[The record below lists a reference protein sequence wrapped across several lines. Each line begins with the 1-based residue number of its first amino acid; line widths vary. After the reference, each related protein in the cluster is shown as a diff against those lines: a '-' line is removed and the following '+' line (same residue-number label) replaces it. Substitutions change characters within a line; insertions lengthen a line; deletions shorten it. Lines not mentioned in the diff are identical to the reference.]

1 MFRFPAPTPG
11 RSPQHWP
18 DMTPAA
24 LPPDWP
30 FKAQSSLI
38 STGRQR
44 FWVADTGPPA
54 QSGDAP
60 TLLLLHGTGASGH
73 SFRRTIP
80 GLSRTCR
87 TITPDLP
94 GHGCSATGFSGRL
107 GLDAMAADL
116 WTLCDTLQVQPK
128 AIIGHSA
135 GAAIGLRMAELRPV
149 AQIIGINAALGEF
162 DGAAAFLFPI
172 LAKGLATLPF
182 AASAITGFFG
192 RPGTVERILTGTGSP
207 LDPEGRAQYLRLVR
221 DPDHVTGALGMMADW
236 RLQGLLN
243 RLPQTKAHVTL
254 IASEGD
260 RAVPAQVSIDA
271 GRRIPGARLHLVPK
285 LGHLAHEE
293 TEDGLS
299 ALILEVLK
307 PDGSTATPPRT

>member
-1 MFRFPAPTPG
+1 
-11 RSPQHWP
+11 
-18 DMTPAA
+18 MTPAS
-24 LPPDWP
+24 LPADWP

-44 FWVADTGPPA
+44 FWVIDTGPK
-54 QSGDAP
+54 DAP

-73 SFRRTIP
+73 SFARTIP
-80 GLSRTCR
+80 SLSQTYRV
-87 TITPDLP
+87 ITPDLP
-94 GHGCSATGFSGRL
+94 GHGLSAKGFAGRL
-107 GLDAMAADL
+107 GLDAMAQDL
-116 WTLCDTLQVQPK
+116 WTLLDTLQIQPQ

-149 AQIIGINAALGEF
+149 PQVIGLNAALGEF

-172 LAKGLATLPF
+172 IAKGLATLPF
-182 AASAITGFFG
+182 VSSGITAFFG
-192 RPGTVERILTGTGSP
+192 RPGTVDRILTGTGSP

-236 RLQGLLN
+236 RLQPLLN
-243 RLPQTKAHVTL
+243 RFPQTQTKVTL

-260 RAVPAQVSIDA
+260 RAVPPQVSIDA
-271 GRRIPGARLHLVPK
+271 AKRIPGARLHLLPK

-299 ALILEVLK
+299 ALILDSL
-307 PDGSTATPPRT
+307 GQA

>member
-1 MFRFPAPTPG
+1 
-11 RSPQHWP
+11 
-18 DMTPAA
+18 MTPAA
-24 LPPDWP
+24 LPNDWP

-38 STGRQR
+38 TAGRHR
-44 FWVADTGPPA
+44 FWVADTGPR
-54 QSGDAP
+54 DAS
-60 TLLLLHGTGASGH
+60 TLLLLHGTGASLH
-73 SFRRTIP
+73 SFRCTIP
-80 GLSRTCR
+80 GLSQTYR

-94 GHGCSATGFSGRL
+94 GHGCSSKGFNGRL
-107 GLDAMAADL
+107 GLDAMATDL
-116 WTLCDTLQVQPK
+116 WTLCDTLQVQPQ

-149 AQIIGINAALGEF
+149 PQVIGLNAALGEF

-172 LAKGLATLPF
+172 IAKGLATLPF
-182 AASAITGFFG
+182 VSSAITAFFG

-207 LDPEGRAQYLRLVR
+207 LDAQGRAQYLRLVR

-236 RLQGLLN
+236 KLQPLLN
-243 RLPQTKAHVTL
+243 RLPQTQTKVTL

-271 GRRIPGARLHLVPK
+271 AKRIPGAKLHLLPK

-299 ALILEVLK
+299 ALILDSL
-307 PDGSTATPPRT
+307 GQA

>member
-1 MFRFPAPTPG
+1 
-11 RSPQHWP
+11 
-18 DMTPAA
+18 MTPAA
-24 LPPDWP
+24 LPNDWP
-30 FKAQSSLI
+30 FRAQSSLV

-44 FWVADTGPPA
+44 FWVTDTGPR
-54 QSGDAP
+54 DAP
-60 TLLLLHGTGASGH
+60 ALLLLHGTGASAH

-80 GLSRTCR
+80 GLIETYRV
-87 TITPDLP
+87 ITPDLP
-94 GHGCSATGFSGRL
+94 GHGCSAKGFQGRL
-107 GLDAMAADL
+107 GLDAMAQDL
-116 WTLCDTLQVQPK
+116 WTLCDTLHIQPQ

-149 AQIIGINAALGEF
+149 PQVIGLNAALGEF

-172 LAKGLATLPF
+172 IAKGLATLPF
-182 AASAITGFFG
+182 ASTAITTFFG

-221 DPDHVTGALGMMADW
+221 DPDHITGALGMMADW

-243 RLPQTKAHVTL
+243 RLTETQTQVIL

-260 RAVPAQVSIDA
+260 RAVPPQVSSDA
-271 GRRIPGARLHLVPK
+271 AKRIPGAKLHLLPK

-299 ALILEVLK
+299 ALILDSLGQ
-307 PDGSTATPPRT
+307 P

>member
-1 MFRFPAPTPG
+1 
-11 RSPQHWP
+11 
-18 DMTPAA
+18 MTPAA
-24 LPPDWP
+24 LPADWP

-38 STGRQR
+38 QSGRHR
-44 FWVADTGPPA
+44 FWVADSGPR
-54 QSGDAP
+54 DAP
-60 TLLLLHGTGASGH
+60 TLLLLHGTGASLH

-80 GLSRTCR
+80 GLSETYRV
-87 TITPDLP
+87 ITPDLP
-94 GHGCSATGFSGRL
+94 GHGLSAKGFAGRL
-107 GLDAMAADL
+107 GLDAMAQDL
-116 WTLCDTLQVQPK
+116 WTLSDTLQIQPQ

-149 AQIIGINAALGEF
+149 PHIIALNAALGEF

-172 LAKGLATLPF
+172 IAKGLATLPF
-182 AASAITGFFG
+182 AATAITAFFG

-207 LDPEGRAQYLRLVR
+207 LDAEGRAQYLRLVR

-236 RLQGLLN
+236 RLQPLLN
-243 RLPQTKAHVTL
+243 RLPETKTKVTL

-260 RAVPAQVSIDA
+260 RAVPPQVSIDA
-271 GRRIPGARLHLVPK
+271 AKRIPGAKLHLLPK

-299 ALILEVLK
+299 ALIVDSLGQ
-307 PDGSTATPPRT
+307 P

>member
-1 MFRFPAPTPG
+1 
-11 RSPQHWP
+11 
-18 DMTPAA
+18 MTPAA
-24 LPPDWP
+24 LPNDWP
-30 FKAQSSLI
+30 FKAQSSLV

-44 FWVADTGPPA
+44 FWVTDTGPR
-54 QSGDAP
+54 DAP
-60 TLLLLHGTGASGH
+60 ALLLLHGTGASAH

-80 GLSRTCR
+80 GLSLHYR

-94 GHGCSATGFSGRL
+94 GHGCSAKGFAGRL
-107 GLDAMAADL
+107 GLDAMAQDL
-116 WTLCDTLQVQPK
+116 WTLLDTLNIQPQ

-149 AQIIGINAALGEF
+149 TQVIGLNAALGEF

-172 LAKGLATLPF
+172 IAKGLATLPF
-182 AASAITGFFG
+182 ASTAITTFFG

-221 DPDHVTGALGMMADW
+221 DPDHITGALGMMADW

-243 RLPQTKAHVTL
+243 RLTETQTQVIL

-271 GRRIPGARLHLVPK
+271 AKRIPGAKLHLLPK

-299 ALILEVLK
+299 ALILDSLGQ
-307 PDGSTATPPRT
+307 P

>member
-11 RSPQHWP
+11 RSLQRWP
-18 DMTPAA
+18 EMTPAA
-24 LPPDWP
+24 LPDDWP
-30 FKAQSSLI
+30 FKAQSTLI
-38 STGRQR
+38 STGHHR
-44 FWVADTGPPA
+44 FWTIDTGPR
-54 QSGDAP
+54 DAP
-60 TLLLLHGTGASGH
+60 ALLLLHGTGASGH

-80 GLSRTCR
+80 GLSQRYRTV
-87 TITPDLP
+87 TPDLP
-94 GHGCSATGFSGRL
+94 GHGLSATGFSGRL
-107 GLDAMAADL
+107 SLDAMAQDL
-116 WTLCDTLQVQPK
+116 WTLCDTLALSPK

-149 AQIIGINAALGEF
+149 PQVIGLNAALGEF

-182 AASAITGFFG
+182 AASAITAFFG

-207 LDPEGRAQYLRLVR
+207 LDAQGRAQYLRLVR
-221 DPDHVTGALGMMADW
+221 DPGHVTGALGMMAEW
-236 RLQGLLN
+236 KLQGLLN
-243 RLPQTKAHVTL
+243 RLPQTKTQVTL

-260 RAVPAQVSIDA
+260 RAVPPQVSIDA
-271 GRRIPGARLHLVPK
+271 AKRIPGAKLHLLPK

-299 ALILEVLK
+299 ALILDSL
-307 PDGSTATPPRT
+307 GQA

>member
-1 MFRFPAPTPG
+1 MFRFPAPMLG
-11 RSPQHWP
+11 RSLQRWP
-18 DMTPAA
+18 EMTPAA
-24 LPPDWP
+24 LPNDWP

-38 STGRQR
+38 TAGRHR
-44 FWVADTGPPA
+44 FWVADTGPR
-54 QSGDAP
+54 DAP
-60 TLLLLHGTGASGH
+60 ALLLLHGTGASLH

-80 GLSRTCR
+80 GLAQHYR

-94 GHGCSATGFSGRL
+94 GHGASATGFTGRL
-107 GLDAMAADL
+107 SLDAMAQDL
-116 WTLCDTLQVQPK
+116 WMLLDTLHIQPE

-149 AQIIGINAALGEF
+149 PQVIGLNAALGEF

-172 LAKGLATLPF
+172 IAKGLATLPF
-182 AASAITGFFG
+182 AATAITAFFG

-236 RLQGLLN
+236 KLQPLLN
-243 RLPQTKAHVTL
+243 RLPQTTTKVTL

-271 GRRIPGARLHLVPK
+271 AKRIPGAQLHLLPK

-299 ALILEVLK
+299 ALILDSLGQ
-307 PDGSTATPPRT
+307 P

>member
-1 MFRFPAPTPG
+1 MFRFLGPTPG
-11 RSPQHWP
+11 RLLQRWP

-24 LPPDWP
+24 LPADWP
-30 FKAQSSLI
+30 FKAQSSLV

-44 FWVADTGPPA
+44 FWVIDTGPR
-54 QSGDAP
+54 DAP
-60 TLLLLHGTGASGH
+60 ALLLLHGTGASGH
-73 SFRRTIP
+73 SFARTIP
-80 GLSRTCR
+80 GLAQHYR

-94 GHGCSATGFSGRL
+94 GHGCSAKGFAGRL
-107 GLDAMAADL
+107 GLDAMAQDL
-116 WTLCDTLQVQPK
+116 WTLLDTLAISPN

-149 AQIIGINAALGEF
+149 PQVIGLNAALGEF

-172 LAKGLATLPF
+172 LARGLATLPF
-182 AASAITGFFG
+182 AATAITAFFG
-192 RPGTVERILTGTGSP
+192 RPGTVDRILAGTGSP
-207 LDPEGRAQYLRLVR
+207 LDAEGRARYLTLVR
-221 DPDHVTGALGMMADW
+221 DPDHVTGALGMMAEW

-243 RLPQTKAHVTL
+243 RLPQTATKVTL

-271 GRRIPGARLHLVPK
+271 AKRIPGAELHLLPK

-299 ALILEVLK
+299 ALILKVLAQ
-307 PDGSTATPPRT
+307 DGPPETPPRT

>member
-1 MFRFPAPTPG
+1 MFRFRAPMRG
-11 RSPQHWP
+11 RLLRHWS

-30 FKAQSSLI
+30 FKAQSSLV

-44 FWVADTGPPA
+44 FWVTDTGPK
-54 QSGDAP
+54 DAP
-60 TLLLLHGTGASGH
+60 ALLLLHGTGASGH
-73 SFRRTIP
+73 SFHRTIP
-80 GLSRTCR
+80 GLSQTHRV
-87 TITPDLP
+87 IVPDLP
-94 GHGCSATGFSGRL
+94 GHGCSPGFSGRL
-107 GLDAMAADL
+107 GLDAMATDL
-116 WTLCDTLQVQPK
+116 WTLLDTLAISPK

-135 GAAIGLRMAELRPV
+135 GAAIGLRMAELRPIPQV
-149 AQIIGINAALGEF
+149 IGLNAALGEF

-172 LAKGLATLPF
+172 IAKGLATLPF
-182 AASAITGFFG
+182 ASSAITGFFG

-207 LDPEGRAQYLRLVR
+207 LDPAGRAMYLRLVR

-236 RLQGLLN
+236 RLQGLLS
-243 RLPQTKAHVTL
+243 RLSQTKTQVTL

-271 GRRIPGARLHLVPK
+271 AKRIPGAMLHLLPK

-299 ALILEVLK
+299 ALIVDCL
-307 PDGSTATPPRT
+307 GQA

>member
-1 MFRFPAPTPG
+1 
-11 RSPQHWP
+11 
-18 DMTPAA
+18 MTPAA
-24 LPPDWP
+24 LPADWP
-30 FKAQSSLI
+30 FKAQSTLV

-44 FWVADTGPPA
+44 FWVTDTGPK
-54 QSGDAP
+54 DAP
-60 TLLLLHGTGASGH
+60 ALLLLHGTGATNH

-80 GLSRTCR
+80 GLCETYRV
-87 TITPDLP
+87 ITPDLP
-94 GHGCSATGFSGRL
+94 GHGCSPGFSGRL
-107 GLDAMAADL
+107 GLDAMAQDL
-116 WTLCDTLQVQPK
+116 WTLCDTLNIQPQ

-149 AQIIGINAALGEF
+149 PHVIGLNAALGEF

-172 LAKGLATLPF
+172 IAKGLATLPF
-182 AASAITGFFG
+182 ASSAITSFFG

-221 DPDHVTGALGMMADW
+221 DPDHITGALGMMADW

-243 RLPQTKAHVTL
+243 RLPETKTKVTL

-260 RAVPAQVSIDA
+260 RAVPPQVSIDA
-271 GRRIPGARLHLVPK
+271 AKRIPGAQLHLLPK

-299 ALILEVLK
+299 ALILDSLGQ
-307 PDGSTATPPRT
+307 P

>member
-11 RSPQHWP
+11 RSLQRWP
-18 DMTPAA
+18 EMTPAA
-24 LPPDWP
+24 LPNDWP
-30 FKAQSSLI
+30 FKAQSSLV
-38 STGRQR
+38 TAGRHR
-44 FWVADTGPPA
+44 FWVADTGPK
-54 QSGDAP
+54 DAP
-60 TLLLLHGTGASGH
+60 TLLLLHGTGASLH

-80 GLSRTCR
+80 GLSQTYRV
-87 TITPDLP
+87 ITPDLS
-94 GHGCSATGFSGRL
+94 GHGASATGFTGRL
-107 GLDAMAADL
+107 GLDAMAQDL
-116 WTLCDTLQVQPK
+116 WTLCDTLQIQPK

-149 AQIIGINAALGEF
+149 PQIIGLNAALGEF

-172 LAKGLATLPF
+172 IAKGLATLPF
-182 AASAITGFFG
+182 AATAITAFFG

-236 RLQGLLN
+236 RLQPLLN
-243 RLPQTKAHVTL
+243 RLPQTTAKVTL

-271 GRRIPGARLHLVPK
+271 AKRIPGAQLHLLPK

-299 ALILEVLK
+299 ALILDSLGQ
-307 PDGSTATPPRT
+307 P

>member
-1 MFRFPAPTPG
+1 
-11 RSPQHWP
+11 
-18 DMTPAA
+18 MTPAT
-24 LPPDWP
+24 LPNDWP

-38 STGRQR
+38 TAGRHR
-44 FWVADTGPPA
+44 FWVADTGRRE
-54 QSGDAP
+54 AP
-60 TLLLLHGTGASGH
+60 TLLLLHGTGASLH

-80 GLSRTCR
+80 GLSQRYR
-87 TITPDLP
+87 VITPDLP
-94 GHGCSATGFSGRL
+94 GHGLSAKGFQGRL
-107 GLDAMAADL
+107 GLDAMAQDL
-116 WTLCDTLQVQPK
+116 WTLCDTLAIEPK

-149 AQIIGINAALGEF
+149 PHVIGLNAALGEF

-172 LAKGLATLPF
+172 IAKGLATLPF
-182 AASAITGFFG
+182 VSSGITAFFG

-207 LDPEGRAQYLRLVR
+207 LDAEGRAQYLALVR

-236 RLQGLLN
+236 KLQPLLN
-243 RLPQTKAHVTL
+243 RLPQTTTKVTL

-271 GRRIPGARLHLVPK
+271 AKRIPGAKLHLLPK

-299 ALILEVLK
+299 ALILDSLSQ
-307 PDGSTATPPRT
+307 P